1 MTDRIAPRYTSATF
15 PSDPSV
21 APANSEVEKNTGETA
36 PSGSHFSSLSLE
48 LASMMIKLSGETRG
62 LERSL
67 ERADRRAQRALEA
80 KEIQELRTEANAV
93 RVSGFL
99 SGAAGVA
106 SSAFHFASI
115 AKLDKGSETAASKLW
130 ENVGKTSEAAG
141 AFERVPLDGVAKDAQ
156 IAAKEFAARAGR
168 AAERVDDART
178 AIGEGAAF
186 ENRLL
191 ERASQLSEAEA
202 QCRAASILRA

>member
-1 MTDRIAPRYTSATF
+1 MTDRIAPRYTSTTF
-15 PSDPSV
+15 PSDPST
-21 APANSEVEKNTGETA
+21 APATSEGENNDGEATPTGE
-36 PSGSHFSSLSLE
+36 HFSSLSLE
-48 LASMMIKLSGETRG
+48 LASMMIKLTGETRG

-67 ERADRRAQRALEA
+67 QQADRRSQHALEA

-106 SSAFHFASI
+106 SSAFQFASI

-130 ENVGKTSEAAG
+130 ENVGRTLESAG
-141 AFERVPLDGVAKDAQ
+141 ALAKVPLDGVAKDAQ
-156 IAAKEFAARAGR
+156 IAAKEFAARAGH
-168 AAERVDDART
+168 AGGRVDDARN

-186 ENRLL
+186 ANRLL
-191 ERASQLSEAEA
+191 EGVSQLGETEA
-202 QCRAASILRA
+202 QCRAAAILRA